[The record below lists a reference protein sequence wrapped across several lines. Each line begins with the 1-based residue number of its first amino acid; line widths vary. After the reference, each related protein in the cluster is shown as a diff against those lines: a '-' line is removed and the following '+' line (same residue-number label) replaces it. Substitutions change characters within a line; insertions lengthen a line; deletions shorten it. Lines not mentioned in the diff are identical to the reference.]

1 MSRFPA
7 SESESDVVV
16 VGSGPAGALA
26 AALLARAG
34 LRVDLVEK
42 AAFPRETV
50 CGEFVSGEG
59 VASLRRV
66 GALDRLG
73 PLAAVE
79 WVRLHAASGR
89 VATAPFP
96 SVAGEKARAIPRAAL
111 DAALRDL
118 AVESGARLRAE
129 TRVER
134 CLFGADGAVA
144 GVEAVTSA
152 GERLR
157 LRAPLTVGAD
167 GKSSVVARETGALA
181 AGVAPEKWA
190 GFAAHLDRP
199 PGVESGAIDL
209 YFFPGGYG
217 GVVALDA
224 ATVNVCG
231 LADARALPRERDA
244 RSLFRATFLANP
256 AARERFADVEPPREW
271 RTTGALP
278 LGRRTA
284 SGPGFVLVGDAAGM
298 IDPFTG
304 DGIAMALSGATILA
318 AAVAAA
324 RHAGD
329 FPRGAERRY
338 ARAARAEFSR
348 RRVTS
353 RLLRVAA
360 KLPRLGDA
368 AIAIGSRSAPILDA
382 WIRWTRG

>member
-1 MSRFPA
+1 MKPA
-7 SESESDVVV
+7 GALDRDADAVV
-16 VGSGPAGALA
+16 VGSGPAGALT

-42 AAFPRETV
+42 ASFPRETV

-59 VASLRRV
+59 VAVLRRLGV
-66 GALDRLG
+66 LDRLA

-79 WVRLHAASGR
+79 RVRLHAVSGR
-89 VATAPFP
+89 AASAPFP
-96 SVAGEKARAIPRAAL
+96 EVAGERALAIARGAL
-111 DAALRDL
+111 DAALRDV
-118 AVESGARLRAE
+118 AVESGARLLAE
-129 TRVER
+129 TRVTS
-134 CLFGADGAVA
+134 CLRDASGSVA
-144 GVEAVTSA
+144 GVEALSSA

-157 LRAPLTVGAD
+157 IRAPLTVGAD
-167 GKSSVVARETGALA
+167 GKTSVVARETGALA
-181 AGVAPEKWA
+181 AGGAPEKWA
-190 GFAAHLDRP
+190 GFAAHLPRP
-199 PGVESGAIDL
+199 RGAEPGALDL

-244 RSLFRATFLANP
+244 RSLFRSTFLANP
-256 AARERFADVEPPREW
+256 AARERFADTEPPAEW

-278 LGRRTA
+278 LGRRVA

-304 DGIAMALSGATILA
+304 DGIAMALAGAEILS
-318 AAVAAA
+318 AAVAAS
-324 RHAGD
+324 RLAGD
-329 FPRGAERRY
+329 FPRGAGRRY

-348 RRVTS
+348 RRLTS

-368 AIAIGSRSAPILDA
+368 AIALGFRSAPVLDA